1 MKIEIILGHVEAVSV
16 AWVVPLVKV
25 DGMSACK
32 DNVATQD
39 HLFPV
44 ENPQPGSGQMAVA
57 RFSEN
62 AMLYRGRVVKG
73 GMVEFIDNGNG
84 ELIQEGLL
92 YKMPKDLENHP
103 IKIEAR
109 VLNTEENMMKV
120 EENLGTDNIFLL
132 LEDGTVGTF
141 YKGEEPVRD
150 F

>member
-25 DGMSACK
+25 DGISACK

-44 ENPQPGSGQMAVA
+44 ENPQPGSGQM
-57 RFSEN
+57 
-62 AMLYRGRVVKG
+62 
-73 GMVEFIDNGNG
+73 